1 MPNPGDAGAS
11 LGAAAL
17 AYGKKLLWKDAFLGH
32 RTEQSLTRTSLQLA
46 EQIVAHLL
54 EHKVCG
60 VAFGR
65 AEFGP
70 RALGNRSLIADPRG
84 PDMKD
89 KVNEIKKRQKF
100 RPFAPAVLEEHAHK
114 YFEPNVITPYMQ
126 HVVNGTKITL
136 QTLPAIVHEDGTCRV
151 QTINK
156 FDNTIFRQVLEIW
169 YRETGCPVLLN
180 TSLNIRGEP
189 MVNNVEDAWR
199 FEEKYDVK
207 VFY

>member
-1 MPNPGDAGAS
+1 
-11 LGAAAL
+11 
-17 AYGKKLLWKDAFLGH
+17 
-32 RTEQSLTRTSLQLA
+32 
-46 EQIVAHLL
+46 
-54 EHKVCG
+54 
-60 VAFGR
+60 
-65 AEFGP
+65 
-70 RALGNRSLIADPRG
+70 
-84 PDMKD
+84 
-89 KVNEIKKRQKF
+89 
-100 RPFAPAVLEEHAHK
+100 
-114 YFEPNVITPYMQ
+114 MQ
-126 HVVNGTKITL
+126 HVVKGTKPTL
-136 QTLPAIVHEDGTCRV
+136 KDLPAIVHEDGTCRV

>member
-1 MPNPGDAGAS
+1 
-11 LGAAAL
+11 
-17 AYGKKLLWKDAFLGH
+17 
-32 RTEQSLTRTSLQLA
+32 
-46 EQIVAHLL
+46 
-54 EHKVCG
+54 
-60 VAFGR
+60 
-65 AEFGP
+65 
-70 RALGNRSLIADPRG
+70 
-84 PDMKD
+84 
-89 KVNEIKKRQKF
+89 
-100 RPFAPAVLEEHAHK
+100 
-114 YFEPNVITPYMQ
+114 MQ